1 MAKKKIKDLQ
11 HIVKGLLIQD
21 SRYRDNDSL
30 LVNRI
35 QKQEIEE
42 MGKNI
47 STMSV
52 LDFFKLKAE
61 GRITEDDSITR
72 ARRRVNEYFPE
83 TRGYSYNRRQQKQ
96 LGIIDDVV
104 RNKGISPDKIQQLR
118 RIQEESNNQN
128 LFKTPSVSAF
138 ESEKE
143 LSFDDENV
151 FKTAKCPFCEEMF
164 DYRLAGCPNC

>member
-1 MAKKKIKDLQ
+1 MAKKKIKDL
-11 HIVKGLLIQD
+11 HDIVKGLLHQD

-47 STMSV
+47 STMNV

-72 ARRRVNEYFPE
+72 ARRRVNEYYPE
-83 TRGYSYNRRQQKQ
+83 TRGTSYKRRQQKQ
-96 LGIIDDVV
+96 LGVIDDVV
-104 RNKGISPDKIQQLR
+104 RGKGTSPDKLQQLR
-118 RIQEESNNQN
+118 RVQEEANNQN
-128 LFKTPSVSAF
+128 LFKVPSASSF
-138 ESEKE
+138 ESEGKLE
-143 LSFDDENV
+143 FENNDV
-151 FKTAKCPFCEEMF
+151 FKTAKCPFCQNNF
-164 DYRLAGCPNC
+164 DYRLATCPDC